1 LGEIAIRFM
10 IGGLFVTAFAFIGD
24 TLKPKSFAGIFGA
37 APSVALATLGLTI
50 AKNGKDYAAL
60 EARSMIAGAGALL
73 VYCLI
78 VTWLLKRKQMRA
90 LAATSSAIGAWFVAA
105 FGAWFLWLR

>member
-1 LGEIAIRFM
+1 MGEIAIRFI
-10 IGGLFVTAFAFIGD
+10 IGGLFVSAFALIGD
-24 TLKPKSFAGIFGA
+24 ILKPKSFAGIFGA

-60 EARSMIAGAGALL
+60 EARSMIAGASALL
-73 VYCLI
+73 LYCLI

-90 LAATSSAIGAWFVAA
+90 LAATSSAIGAWFVVA
-105 FGAWFLWLR
+105 FSAWFFWLK